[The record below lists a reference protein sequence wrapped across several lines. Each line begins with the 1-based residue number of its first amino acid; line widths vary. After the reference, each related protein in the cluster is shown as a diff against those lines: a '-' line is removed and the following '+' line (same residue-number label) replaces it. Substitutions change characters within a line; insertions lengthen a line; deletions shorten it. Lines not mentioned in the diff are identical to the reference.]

1 MTTATLTKTE
11 TVGGAPPRRRRG
23 DGRVALVFLAP
34 VLIGFAAFYVYP
46 AVRGAWY
53 SLTDW
58 NLLSEPGFVG
68 LDNYAELVRDPLF
81 WNSLKVTAYY
91 VVLTVGMQI
100 VLGLGLAA
108 LMHRLTR
115 SLVLR
120 SLLVVPWLVPNVTS
134 ALLWMW
140 LLDANIG
147 FLNHLLVSLGL
158 DNQGFLTSPELAM
171 PSVAV
176 INAWGATGYTT
187 LLLYAGMLLVPQ
199 QIYEAAAL
207 DGTGEVRQFFRITLP
222 LLRPILAFVL
232 VVSLIDSFQLFDT
245 VAVTTKG
252 GPVDATR
259 VVYFYIYEEAFTHF
273 KMGYASALA
282 LSLVLIL
289 GLLTFVQMRL
299 LRASRSDLA

>member
-11 TVGGAPPRRRRG
+11 TAGAVLPRRRRG
-23 DGRVALVFLAP
+23 DGRVALAFLAP

-100 VLGLGLAA
+100 VVGLGLAT

-120 SLLVVPWLVPNVTS
+120 SLLVVPWLVPSVTS

-140 LLDANIG
+140 LLDANLG

-199 QIYEAAAL
+199 QIYEAAAI

-232 VVSLIDSFQLFDT
+232 VVSLIDSFQLFDA

-259 VVYFYIYEEAFTHF
+259 VVYYYIYEEAFTHF

>member
-11 TVGGAPPRRRRG
+11 TAGAALPRRRRG
-23 DGRVALVFLAP
+23 DGRVALAFLAP

-68 LDNYAELVRDPLF
+68 LDNYAELVGDPLF

-100 VLGLGLAA
+100 VAGLGLAA

-140 LLDANIG
+140 LLDANLG
-147 FLNHLLVSLGL
+147 FFNHLLVSLGL
-158 DNQGFLTSPELAM
+158 DNQGFLTSPGLAM
-171 PSVAV
+171 PSVAA

-187 LLLYAGMLLVPQ
+187 LLLYAGMLLVPR